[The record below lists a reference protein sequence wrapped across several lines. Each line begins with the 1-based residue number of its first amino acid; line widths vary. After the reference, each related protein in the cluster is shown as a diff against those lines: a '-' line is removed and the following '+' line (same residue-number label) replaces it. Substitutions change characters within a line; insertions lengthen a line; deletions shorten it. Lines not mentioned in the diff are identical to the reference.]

1 MYLEELCVIG
11 FSLADAYLVLI
22 LQFKVVSVFLTLVF
36 SYLSSRD
43 GTASI
48 ERTEE
53 RGGKWGVS
61 H

>member
-22 LQFKVVSVFLTLVF
+22 LQSKVVSVFLTFVF

-43 GTASI
+43 GTAAI

-53 RGGKWGVS
+53 RGGKWSVS